1 MVIETTTIMESNGSF
16 WLLVQICYVHHGV
29 GPVPQLTFILLAQQ
43 PDWVHSVDHTP
54 FTDKPNIFWEGST
67 KHMDT
72 QPVVLSLS
80 WGRAIR
86 CTTKPD
92 SGWFATRTGP
102 RGRKNGSPR
111 PTPCWPTPCW
121 LMVHQ
126 KSSDLRTK
134 HRAALRICIYIYI
147 QYTYTYNIIYIYIII
162 SIYIYNIYIYIY
174 I

>member
-1 MVIETTTIMESNGSF
+1 
-16 WLLVQICYVHHGV
+16 
-29 GPVPQLTFILLAQQ
+29 
-43 PDWVHSVDHTP
+43 
-54 FTDKPNIFWEGST
+54 
-67 KHMDT
+67 MDT

-111 PTPCWPTPCW
+111 PTPCWPTSCW
-121 LMVHQ
+121 WMVHQ

-134 HRAALRICIYIYI
+134 HRAALRICICIYIYTI
-147 QYTYTYNIIYIYIII
+147 YVYIYNIIYT
-162 SIYIYNIYIYIY
+162 YIYIY
-174 I
+174 YYYYMYIYIYYYIGF